1 MKRVS
6 YSSGER
12 KKKGIRHRYGQR
24 KEGNLFFIG
33 IALHPLRY
41 QLDITHLLMDDTES
55 ILNKGQRE

>member
-12 KKKGIRHRYGQR
+12 KKKDIHHHYGQR
-24 KEGNLFFIG
+24 KEGHLFYIG

-41 QLDITHLLMDDTES
+41 QLDTTHRLMDDTQS